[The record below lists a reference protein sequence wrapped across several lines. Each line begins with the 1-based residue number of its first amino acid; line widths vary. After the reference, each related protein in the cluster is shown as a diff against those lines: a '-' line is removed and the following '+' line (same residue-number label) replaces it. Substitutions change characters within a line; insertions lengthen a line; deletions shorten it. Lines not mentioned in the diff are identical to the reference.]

1 MLFSTSHWMP
11 LVNGYSDVIPDDFRT
26 AASILDSFPSRDAFA
41 VLAHHRVRYIG
52 VHWDM
57 FAGRQD
63 EIRERLKP
71 FASNLRL
78 ISGDDRMSLYEIVS
92 FP

>member
-1 MLFSTSHWMP
+1 
-11 LVNGYSDVIPDDFRT
+11 
-26 AASILDSFPSRDAFA
+26 
-41 VLAHHRVRYIG
+41 
-52 VHWDM
+52 M

-71 FASNLRL
+71 FAPNLRL
-78 ISGDDRMSLYEIVS
+78 IAGDDRMSLYEIVS

>member
-1 MLFSTSHWMP
+1 MP

-26 AASILDSFPSRDAFA
+26 AAVVLDSFPSRDAFA
-41 VLAHHRVRYIG
+41 VLAHHHVRYIG
-52 VHWDM
+52 IHWDM

-63 EIRERLKP
+63 EIRERLTP
-71 FASNLRL
+71 FTANLRPL
-78 ISGDDRMSLYEIVS
+78 ASDERMSLYEIVS